1 MGACPLFQCSLCLQG
16 LGPFGGPGARWED
29 ELWSPVSLGSM
40 GKHPRST
47 YITWSIAEVLGLVWL
62 CLNGYVSFVSMLF
75 LLARAGALWWPLCS
89 SAYKGWGLLV
99 APEHCRG
106 AWTCLAESQ
115 GVCVL
120 CFSAH
125 CACKGWGH
133 VVAPVRPGRL
143 NSGAL

>member
-62 CLNGYVSFVSMLF
+62 SLNGYEPFVSVLF
-75 LLARAGALWWPLCS
+75 LLARAGPCVALLARVGAIWWPLS
-89 SAYKGWGLLV
+89 IAEIGRSVFARAYSTK
-99 APEHCRG
+99 RI
-106 AWTCLAESQ
+106 
-115 GVCVL
+115 
-120 CFSAH
+120 F
-125 CACKGWGH
+125 
-133 VVAPVRPGRL
+133 
-143 NSGAL
+143 

>member
-62 CLNGYVSFVSMLF
+62 SL
-75 LLARAGALWWPLCS
+75 
-89 SAYKGWGLLV
+89 K
-99 APEHCRG
+99 E
-106 AWTCLAESQ
+106 
-115 GVCVL
+115 VCVL
-120 CFSAH
+120 CFSALSV
-125 CACKGWGH
+125 CKGWGH
-133 VVAPVRPGRL
+133 LVAPVRPGRL
-143 NSGAL
+143 MFLRF